1 MKSVLYVTNE
11 LNDVDG
17 VTNHVYLLVKHI
29 SSLSG
34 FKVFVLAGGGDKAE
48 DFSKLKCEVDV
59 NSVLNH
65 KRRSLKNFA
74 EAIKFVRD
82 FSKKNSVGIIHSHNH
97 YAANIAYYGSK
108 FLNVKTVQTNH
119 GLFADTGRLNLHKA
133 DYHVVLNSE
142 IYEYIRGIRGIKK
155 QSVRLIRPGVEN
167 VFTGT
172 RVKTPNSFHA
182 SSRFVKDKGLDK
194 YIIAAN
200 EINRKH
206 PGKYTFSISGR
217 GEEELKLR
225 SLNDSLGGAVRFIK
239 EYYNA
244 LSAASVFVFTSERIS
259 EGIPAVILEAIMAG
273 CLVVSSD
280 YKGAAE
286 IFPTEYGE
294 MLFKQGIADS
304 LREKMICA
312 ADNTDSLIRKH
323 EKMYKQV
330 SDVYSA
336 DRMIEGHLKLYEEI
350 LRAK

>member
-1 MKSVLYVTNE
+1 MKSILYIANE

-17 VTNHVYLLVKHI
+17 VTNHVYLLVKYI
-29 SSLSG
+29 SSFSG
-34 FKVFVLAGGGDKAE
+34 FKVYVLAGGGDKAE
-48 DFSKLKCEVDV
+48 DFSKLKCEVII
-59 NSVLNH
+59 NPCLNH

-74 EAIKFVRD
+74 ESIKFVRD

-142 IYEYIRGIRGIKK
+142 IYEYICCIRGIKK
-155 QSVRLIRPGVEN
+155 QSVRLIRPGIEN
-167 VFTGT
+167 VFAGT
-172 RVKTPNSFHA
+172 RIKTPNSFHA
-182 SSRFVKDKGLDK
+182 SSRFVKAKGLDK

-217 GEEELKLR
+217 GEEEYNLR
-225 SLNDSLGGAVRFIK
+225 RLNDSLGGVVRFTK
-239 EYYNA
+239 EYYDA
-244 LSAASVFVFTSERIS
+244 LSAASVFVFTSEGVS
-259 EGIPAVILEAIMAG
+259 EGIPAVILEAVMAG

-286 IFPTEYGE
+286 IFPAEYGE
-294 MLFKQGIADS
+294 MLFNPGNADS

-312 ADNTDSLIRKH
+312 ADNTDTLIHKH

-330 SDVYSA
+330 SDAYSA
-336 DRMIEGHLKLYEEI
+336 DRMIEGHVKLYEEI
-350 LRAK
+350 VRAK

>member
-1 MKSVLYVTNE
+1 MKSVLYITNE

-17 VTNHVYLLVKHI
+17 VTNHVYLLVKYI
-29 SSLSG
+29 SLLSG

-48 DFSKLKCEVDV
+48 DFSKLKCEVV
-59 NSVLNH
+59 INPVLNH

-97 YAANIAYYGSK
+97 YAANIAHYSSK
-108 FLNVKTVQTNH
+108 FLNLKTVQTNH

-142 IYEYIRGIRGIKK
+142 IYEYICCIRGIKK

-167 VFTGT
+167 VFAGT

-194 YIIAAN
+194 YVIAAN
-200 EINRKH
+200 EINRAN
-206 PGKYTFSISGR
+206 PGKYTFSISGS
-217 GEEELKLR
+217 GEEEFNLR
-225 SLNDSLGGAVRFIK
+225 RLNDSLGGAVRFTK

-244 LSAASVFVFTSERIS
+244 LSAASVFVFTSEGIS
-259 EGIPAVILEAIMAG
+259 EGIPAVILEAVMAG
-273 CLVVSSD
+273 CIVVSSD
-280 YKGAAE
+280 YKGAAD
-286 IFPTEYGE
+286 IFPAEYGE
-294 MLFKQGIADS
+294 MLFNPGNADG
-304 LREKMICA
+304 LREKMIFA

-330 SDVYSA
+330 SDAYSA